1 MKSILAVGI
10 IIITILIMP
19 VANAQQF
26 EKIPFQES
34 ATIIYDQRLSETI
47 ITSIGFETT
56 SNEDIEFP
64 DKLIEKINSNEK
76 IKAVVFTNAGECVI
90 GVTTEQQCI
99 MISFNYEEL
108 RGDGGIRKVQE
119 SAREMAELLI
129 DDLNNVF
136 RTDTEFHS
144 IFIHTKDDTNS
155 ALQTSGVIS
164 GLGAVSA
171 TFVTDKRSTDFL
183 FTDLTGVLIP
193 KTIRDGG
200 GFLDISKKLS
210 KNDDSIISISIIP
223 NGGSNIYLFKV
234 AIEIEKE
241 NMNVGFLDPLELLGI
256 SEISRTEYFENK
268 NVPLN
273 SVIQLIIIPNE
284 TIKVS
289 AISTHA
295 ITDVTKLENL
305 MKKGWFLSS
314 PAGEMIDLRFLF
326 GTDKTVLANELRV
339 ETAPWDMQ
347 EEMTLY
353 SVEDIKNETAEVN
366 EENKSNNEEG
376 QTQYAVLGIIIVVGI
391 GAVIFYLKGYKP
403 KH

>member
-1 MKSILAVGI
+1 MVVGI
-10 IIITILIMP
+10 IIVTILIMP
-19 VANAQQF
+19 FANAQQF
-26 EKIPFQES
+26 ERIPFQES
-34 ATIIYDQRLSETI
+34 ATIIYDQKLSETI

-56 SNEDIEFP
+56 SNEDIKIP

-90 GVTTEQQCI
+90 GVTAEQQCI

-119 SAREMAELLI
+119 SARGMAELLI

-136 RTDTEFHS
+136 RTDAEFHS
-144 IFIHTKDDTNS
+144 IFIHTKDDSN
-155 ALQTSGVIS
+155 AILQTSGVIS
-164 GLGAVSA
+164 GMGAVSA

-200 GFLDISKKLS
+200 GFFEISEKLS
-210 KNDDSIISISIIP
+210 KNDDSIIAISIIP
-223 NGGSNIYLFKV
+223 SVDSNIYLFKV
-234 AIEIEKE
+234 SMEIEKE
-241 NMNVGFLDPLELLGI
+241 NMDLKMLNPLNTLGI

-273 SVIQLIIIPNE
+273 SVIQLIVIPKE
-284 TIKVS
+284 MTKVS

-295 ITDVTKLENL
+295 ITDVTKVENL

-314 PAGEMIDLRFLF
+314 PAGDMLDLRFLF
-326 GTDKTVLANELRV
+326 GIDKTISADELRV
-339 ETAPWDMQ
+339 ETAPWEMQ

-353 SVEDIKNETAEVN
+353 SVEDIKNETTEVI
-366 EENKSNNEEG
+366 EEKKPNDEDD
-376 QTQYAVLGIIIVVGI
+376 QTQYAILGIIIAIGI

-403 KH
+403 KR

>member
-1 MKSILAVGI
+1 MVVGI
-10 IIITILIMP
+10 IIVTILIMP
-19 VANAQQF
+19 FANAQQF

-34 ATIIYDQRLSETI
+34 ATIIYDQKLSETI

-56 SNEDIEFP
+56 SNEDIKIP

-90 GVTTEQQCI
+90 GVTAEQQCI

-119 SAREMAELLI
+119 SARGMAELLI

-136 RTDTEFHS
+136 RTDAEFHS
-144 IFIHTKDDTNS
+144 IFIHTKDDSN
-155 ALQTSGVIS
+155 AILQTSGVIS
-164 GLGAVSA
+164 GMGAVSA

-200 GFLDISKKLS
+200 GFFEISEKLS
-210 KNDDSIISISIIP
+210 KNDDSIIAISIIP
-223 NGGSNIYLFKV
+223 SVDSNMYLFKV
-234 AIEIEKE
+234 SMEIEKE
-241 NMNVGFLDPLELLGI
+241 NMDLKMLNPLNTLGI

-273 SVIQLIIIPNE
+273 SVIQLIVIPKE
-284 TIKVS
+284 MTKVS

-295 ITDVTKLENL
+295 ITDVTKVENL

-314 PAGEMIDLRFLF
+314 PAGDMLDLRFLF
-326 GTDKTVLANELRV
+326 GIDKTISADELRV
-339 ETAPWDMQ
+339 ETAPWEMQ

-353 SVEDIKNETAEVN
+353 SVEDIKNETTEVI
-366 EENKSNNEEG
+366 EEKKPNDEDD
-376 QTQYAVLGIIIVVGI
+376 QTQYAILGIIIAIGI

-403 KH
+403 KR

>member
-1 MKSILAVGI
+1 MVVGI
-10 IIITILIMP
+10 IIVTILIMP
-19 VANAQQF
+19 FANAQQF

-34 ATIIYDQRLSETI
+34 ATIIYDQKLSETI

-56 SNEDIEFP
+56 SNEDIKIP

-90 GVTTEQQCI
+90 GVTAEQQCI

-119 SAREMAELLI
+119 SARGMAELLI

-136 RTDTEFHS
+136 RTDAEFHS
-144 IFIHTKDDTNS
+144 IFIHTKDDSN
-155 ALQTSGVIS
+155 AILQTSGVIS
-164 GLGAVSA
+164 GMGAVSA

-200 GFLDISKKLS
+200 GFFEISEKLS
-210 KNDDSIISISIIP
+210 KNDDSIIAISIIP
-223 NGGSNIYLFKV
+223 SVDSNIYLFKV
-234 AIEIEKE
+234 SMEIEKE
-241 NMNVGFLDPLELLGI
+241 NMDLKMLNPLNTLGI

-273 SVIQLIIIPNE
+273 SVIQLIVIPKE
-284 TIKVS
+284 MTKVS

-295 ITDVTKLENL
+295 ITDVTKVENL

-314 PAGEMIDLRFLF
+314 PAGDMLDLRFLF
-326 GTDKTVLANELRV
+326 GIDKTISADELRV

-353 SVEDIKNETAEVN
+353 SVEDIKNETTEVI
-366 EENKSNNEEG
+366 EEKKPNDEDD
-376 QTQYAVLGIIIVVGI
+376 QTQYAILGIIIAIGI

-403 KH
+403 KR